1 MPGEVTIISTRQ
13 DAGFDDAN
21 RPIETMR
28 TEFKIG
34 EDGPFVV
41 RLPKAGWS
49 ADKVREEID
58 RIKRELDS
66 IRTL

>member
-1 MPGEVTIISTRQ
+1 MPADVQIISTRQ
-13 DAGFDDAN
+13 DAGFDSAN

-41 RLPKAGWS
+41 RIPKDEWTG
-49 ADKVREEID
+49 DRVKQEIE
-58 RIKRELDS
+58 RVKRELES
-66 IRTL
+66 IRSV